1 MPVRVIF
8 LITAYTENETHSHI
22 DMGDCLAV
30 MNYEQLVDRFVTG
43 YGSIHTQR
51 AYRQDL
57 EQWRTYC
64 QDKQLD
70 PTTAGRHDVETWAR
84 TLERQG
90 KSASTV
96 KRRIGTLASFCEY
109 LMDEGLLERSP
120 AARVRRPRVDQE
132 SKTSALSLNQLN
144 RLVETARQAGTLEH
158 ALIVMLGGLGLRVG
172 ETCKARVEHLGED
185 EGRRILHLPE
195 RKGGKVGVAVL
206 PPSISAAVD
215 AHINGRAAGPLLLH
229 PSQENFGVHRQKPLA
244 YSTAYTIVKKIARNA
259 GLPQIHPHSL
269 RHTFATLALD
279 AGVDMYD
286 LQLAMGHSSSDTTM
300 RYDRARA
307 RLQRAPS
314 LAVEEIIRASSNPAA

>member
-1 MPVRVIF
+1 
-8 LITAYTENETHSHI
+8 
-22 DMGDCLAV
+22 
-30 MNYEQLVDRFVTG
+30 MNYEQLVERFVTG

-57 EQWRTYC
+57 EQWQDYC
-64 QDKQLD
+64 RSKNVD
-70 PTTAGRHDVETWAR
+70 PVTAVRHDVETWAR

-96 KRRIGTLASFCEY
+96 KRRIGTLASFCGY
-109 LMDEGLLERSP
+109 LMDEGLMERSP

-132 SKTSALSLNQLN
+132 SKTSALSLSQLH
-144 RLVETARQAGTLEH
+144 RLITAAQAAGTLEH
-158 ALIVMLGGLGLRVG
+158 ALVVLLGQLGLRIG
-172 ETCKARVEHLGED
+172 ETCAARVEHLGED
-185 EGRRILHLPE
+185 EGRRVLHLPN
-195 RKGGKVGVAVL
+195 RKGGKIGVAVL
-206 PPSISAAVD
+206 PPSVAAAVD
-215 AHINGRAAGPLLLH
+215 AHVDDRHVGPLLLQ
-229 PSQENFGVHRQKPLA
+229 PSQAGFGVLRQKHMP
-244 YSTAYTIVKKIARNA
+244 YSTAYTVVRKIARTA

-314 LAVEEIIRASSNPAA
+314 LAVEEIIRQSTNPAA